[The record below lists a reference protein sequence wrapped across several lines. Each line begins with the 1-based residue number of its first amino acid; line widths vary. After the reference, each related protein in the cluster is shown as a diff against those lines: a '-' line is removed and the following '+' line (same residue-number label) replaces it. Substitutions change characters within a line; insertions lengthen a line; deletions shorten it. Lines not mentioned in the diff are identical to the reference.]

1 MSDAPQIRIR
11 CMKCRREYRAARE
24 GLANFRC
31 TAGECGATHFRVI
44 PRRTTGMLD
53 SAPVT
58 CALLP
63 LFATVALYALA
74 HPFRPAWCSE
84 LLWDRGWF
92 QPVNTFAF
100 FVGLSLL
107 WGSYRYCR
115 RQTGAQAVVDRIA
128 AEVVPH
134 WQDALDRQF
143 EVSAFGPRGRWRRD
157 QGHDLLMK
165 MDELKLTAGAGA
177 STELI
182 QPSLYLSRLHR
193 VAMYLFKTKAQNLAE
208 MMDLNRDLSSLDGEQ
223 LNGQFTLVRYV
234 AYLMP
239 VIGFLGTVWGISQAI
254 GGIGQTL
261 PSVRDMDRFVVGMQP
276 AMHALRVAFDT
287 TLLALL
293 YSGLLTFFL
302 TLATRRSEAMLSD
315 LDRWILDN
323 VISHI
328 VETNLAERTL
338 REGFVLLAGTDG
350 DTPHAEGLRGL
361 SDRVQNLSAALSG
374 APTPRGPRA

>member
-1 MSDAPQIRIR
+1 MSDAQRIRIR
-11 CMKCRREYRAARE
+11 CMGCRREYRAARE

-31 TAGECGATHFRVI
+31 TECGATHFRVI
-44 PRRTTGMLD
+44 PRRAKGVLD
-53 SAPVT
+53 SAPVAY
-58 CALLP
+58 ALLP
-63 LFATVALYALA
+63 ALATAALYALA
-74 HPFRPAWCSE
+74 YPFRPAWCCE

-92 QPVNTFAF
+92 QPVNTLAF
-100 FVGLSLL
+100 FTGLSLL
-107 WGSYRYCR
+107 WGSFRYCR
-115 RQTGAQAVVDRIA
+115 RQTDAQAVVDRIA

-143 EVSAFGPRGRWRRD
+143 EVSAFGPRGRLRRD
-157 QGHDLLMK
+157 QGLDLLVK
-165 MDELKLTAGAGA
+165 MDELELTVGAGA

-208 MMDLNRDLSSLDGEQ
+208 MMDLNRDLSSLDSEQ
-223 LNGQFTLVRYV
+223 LNGQFTLVRYI

-239 VIGFLGTVWGISQAI
+239 VVGFLGTVWGISQAM
-254 GGIGQTL
+254 GGIGQAL
-261 PSVRDMDRFVVGMQP
+261 PSVREMDRFVASMQP
-276 AMHALRVAFDT
+276 AMQALQVAFDT

-293 YSGLLTFFL
+293 YGGLLTFFL
-302 TLATRRSEAMLSD
+302 TLATRRSDAVLFD

-338 REGFVLLAGTDG
+338 REGFMLLAGKDG
-350 DTPHAEGLRGL
+350 DDPHAGGLRDL
-361 SDRVQNLSAALSG
+361 SERVQALSSTSIG
-374 APTPRGPRA
+374 ASNLKDPQT